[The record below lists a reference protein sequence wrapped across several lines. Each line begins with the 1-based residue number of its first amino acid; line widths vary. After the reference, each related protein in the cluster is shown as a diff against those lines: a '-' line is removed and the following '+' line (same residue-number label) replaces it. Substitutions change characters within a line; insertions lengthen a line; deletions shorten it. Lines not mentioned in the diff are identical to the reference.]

1 MQMKLRFAAIVALS
15 GLLVGPALAQS
26 FSASEIIA
34 TIGTTQFMKAAGKV
48 DRASSARVVRL
59 SILLGGKTAGKRMAR
74 AEAMYARDLDYLH
87 SNLTISPIVMQAIRA
102 SGFDVESIVALTIDS
117 EGSAILYADDL

>member
-1 MQMKLRFAAIVALS
+1 MKLRFAAIVVLS
-15 GLLVGPALAQS
+15 GLIAGPALAQS

-48 DRASSARVVRL
+48 DRATSARVVRL
-59 SILLGGKTAGKRMAR
+59 SILLGARTAGKRMAR
-74 AEAMYARDLDYLH
+74 AEALYERDLDYLH
-87 SNLTISPIVMQAIRA
+87 SNLTISPIVMQAIRG
-102 SGFDVESIVALTIDS
+102 SGFDVESIVALTIDR